1 MSPWSNEG
9 ASASALAIGS
19 VIWLLVTQIIAYGV
33 AGYVTGRLRTTWSDA
48 TTDEIYFRD
57 TAHGFLVWALS
68 AVISV
73 IVLGSTAASVVSGTA
88 KAGATLAGAG
98 AGAAAA
104 VAGNSGQ
111 SGAGQ
116 FGLDYFT
123 DMLLRPSAPSASSSG
138 GDVRQ
143 EITRILGRG
152 IVAGK
157 VSEADQAYLAGLIAQ
172 RTGVDEATAKQ
183 RLTQVETQAKEA
195 AQQAEQKTR
204 EAADGAR
211 KALAAFSLW
220 AFVSLL
226 VGAFVASLAATVG
239 GRARER

>member
-1 MSPWSNEG
+1 
-9 ASASALAIGS
+9 
-19 VIWLLVTQIIAYGV
+19 V

-226 VGAFVASLAATVG
+226 VGAFVASLAATIG